1 MAHVLVV
8 LAPGAEEI
16 ETMTVAD
23 VLVRAGQQVTI
34 ASAGDARVVMG
45 SRGLPLAAHVMLD
58 EALAPGADGKAPAYD
73 VVYLPG
79 GNGSAAVCRSD
90 PRIQDLAAAQ
100 LASGKRLAIICAS
113 VTALVPRKLGAG
125 RTVTSYPGV
134 RKDVEP
140 HVASWLDQP
149 VVVDRNLIT
158 SQGPGTAIP
167 LGLTLARQLAG
178 ESTAA
183 SVAAAMLT
191 SMPP

>member
-1 MAHVLVV
+1 MAHILVV

-16 ETMTVAD
+16 EIMTVAD

-34 ASAGDARVVMG
+34 ASAGEALVVTG

-58 EALAPGADGKAPAYD
+58 DALASVGGRAPTFD

-90 PRIQDLAAAQ
+90 PRIQELAATQ
-100 LASGKRLAIICAS
+100 LASGRRLAIICAS
-113 VTALVPRKLGAG
+113 VTALVPRKLGVG
-125 RTVTSYPGV
+125 RQVTSYPGV

-140 HVASWLDQP
+140 HVAAWLDQP
-149 VVVDRNLIT
+149 VVVDRNLVT
-158 SQGPGTAIP
+158 SQGPGTAMP